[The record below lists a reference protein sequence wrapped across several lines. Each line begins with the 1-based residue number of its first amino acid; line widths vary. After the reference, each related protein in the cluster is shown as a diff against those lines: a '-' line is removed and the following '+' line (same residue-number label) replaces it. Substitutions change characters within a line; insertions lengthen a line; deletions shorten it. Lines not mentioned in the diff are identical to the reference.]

1 MALELGSSG
10 PAKTKGARARSK
22 PRPDP
27 WGSRSTPATT
37 FVTTQT
43 PRKPRNA
50 RAVSHHLRWHRMA
63 HMATRTLVHSLTHSP
78 THLLTRNTHEPVLR
92 RVYACASTSRTG
104 AQVHAPSLN
113 VHASP
118 TRRRPASPGPARPRP
133 SPSRPSTDLNGS
145 QRIISREGGK
155 RGLELSHEGAHT
167 RMGRRGSLEI
177 VQPTPH
183 LGQYELAPELE
194 MRPVVVVVAW
204 LWL

>member
-1 MALELGSSG
+1 MRFNITHWRTSTRSVPQRTRLAH
-10 PAKTKGARARSK
+10 PA
-22 PRPDP
+22 
-27 WGSRSTPATT
+27 
-37 FVTTQT
+37 
-43 PRKPRNA
+43 
-50 RAVSHHLRWHRMA
+50 
-63 HMATRTLVHSLTHSP
+63 P
-78 THLLTRNTHEPVLR
+78 TGL
-92 RVYACASTSRTG
+92 
-104 AQVHAPSLN
+104 
-113 VHASP
+113 
-118 TRRRPASPGPARPRP
+118 ARPRP
-133 SPSRPSTDLNGS
+133 APSVPVPSLNGS